1 MNVDMCLTIDEADRI
16 LEANFE
22 EEMKQII
29 KILPKERQAS
39 LFSVTQTK
47 KVADLARVS
56 LKDPVYVGVDD
67 ERKRVTNEGLEQ
79 GYCVVPCD
87 KRFIVLYSFLKRH
100 QSQKVMVFFSSVN
113 SVKFHSELLKYIHVD
128 CFDIHGQQKHYC
140 YFLNIYVAFLAIIIY
155 AKNTSWDVLVYVL
168 EFNVCTYYIMLLKN

>member
-1 MNVDMCLTIDEADRI
+1 MDTSVGSLVISPCLTIDEADRI

-29 KILPKERQAS
+29 KISPKERQAT

-79 GYCVVPCD
+79 GYCVVPYCSVTLCH
-87 KRFIVLYSFLKRH
+87 IA
-100 QSQKVMVFFSSVN
+100 MSSGTV
-113 SVKFHSELLKYIHVD
+113 SDEFCLAYGHSLSSCV
-128 CFDIHGQQKHYC
+128 
-140 YFLNIYVAFLAIIIY
+140 
-155 AKNTSWDVLVYVL
+155 
-168 EFNVCTYYIMLLKN
+168 